1 MCISSAIVAIL
12 QCADEMPSSA
22 QLCKFGNIINVM
34 KGRKASNSISKG
46 EFVSYCSEYIASCG
60 VANGT
65 INNIILMLSGSLVP
79 IVKEVVKD
87 DD

>member
-1 MCISSAIVAIL
+1 MCISSAITSIL
-12 QCADEMPSSA
+12 QCPDDMPSSA
-22 QLCKFGNIINVM
+22 QLCKFGNVINVN
-34 KGRKASNSISKG
+34 KGRKASNNIVKA
-46 EFVSYCSEYIASCG
+46 EFVTYCSEYIASCG

-65 INNIILMLSGSLVP
+65 INNILLMLNGSLVP